1 MTIFFLA
8 TMLLV
13 TSCNKVE
20 HRLCESEIKK
30 SISVLYEKKIIHTSY
45 DTLYIKLENFELRED
60 SLDEIKINGKMVH
73 LNYKKQGVPLI
84 NFKQFPST
92 YNEKQVLIIF
102 NIRRGRGTSYEGVIT
117 FQLKGEQFE
126 FISCNYVSSVE

>member
-1 MTIFFLA
+1 
-8 TMLLV
+8 MLLV

-20 HRLCESEIKK
+20 HHISECEIKK

-45 DTLYIKLENFELRED
+45 DTLYIKLENFEIRDD
-60 SLDEIKINGKMVH
+60 SLNEIKINGKIVH
-73 LNYKKQGVPLI
+73 LNYKKQGIPLI

-102 NIRRGRGTSYEGVIT
+102 NIRRGQGTSYEGVIT